1 MSNYFKNRRAIEI
14 KVGLFVI
21 VGLALLIAGV
31 VFLQDIIYSGNR
43 EEITIKFPTTDG
55 LDPGDKVKINGIAV
69 GKITNIDLVEDGVM
83 VKTLIQLPEFTLK
96 EGTEFIA
103 SESSLMGG
111 HHLEII
117 PGKSD
122 KDLNFSEIQFGRTG
136 NSIFGMIN
144 EAKDL
149 VIDLSTTVKYI
160 NDNLDIIDSTK
171 ALITNSDQVMQNIN
185 NLVDDNS
192 KSVQKIMQSL
202 HKSTQSLEAI
212 FTKHQGNIDTT
223 LTNIPEVVTNLNSNL
238 DELKLFIAKLN
249 GIFSTYQDSDNTIKR
264 LIEEKELY
272 NKLNKTIDNAD
283 SLLEDIKQ
291 NPKKYINLKI
301 F

>member
-1 MSNYFKNRRAIEI
+1 MSNYFKKRRAIEI
-14 KVGLFVI
+14 QVGLFVI
-21 VGLALLIAGV
+21 IGLALLLAGV

-55 LDPGDKVKINGIAV
+55 LDPGDKVKLNGIAI
-69 GKITNIDLVEDGVM
+69 GKITNIGLVEDGVL
-83 VKTLIQLPEFTLK
+83 VKILVQLPEFSLK
-96 EGTEFIA
+96 EDSEFIA
-103 SESSLMGG
+103 SESGLMGG

-122 KDLNFSEIQFGRTG
+122 KELDFSQVQVGRTG
-136 NSIFGMIN
+136 NSIYGMIN
-144 EAKDL
+144 EAKAL
-149 VIDLSTTVKYI
+149 VIDLGTTVQYI
-160 NDNLDIIDSTK
+160 NENLDIIDSAK
-171 ALITNSDQVMQNIN
+171 ALIINSDQAVQSIN
-185 NLVDDNS
+185 TLVEDNS
-192 KSVQKIMQSL
+192 RRAQLIMESL
-202 HKSTQSLEAI
+202 HKSTQSIEAI

-223 LTNIPEVVTNLNSNL
+223 LTNIPEVVANLNSNL
-238 DELKLFIAKLN
+238 DELKLFVSKLN
-249 GIFSTYQDSDNTIKR
+249 EIFSTYQDSDNTIKR

-272 NKLNKTIDNAD
+272 DKLNKTIDNAD

>member
-1 MSNYFKNRRAIEI
+1 MSNYFKKRRAIEI
-14 KVGLFVI
+14 QVGLFVI
-21 VGLALLIAGV
+21 VGLALLVAGV

-55 LDPGDKVKINGIAV
+55 LDPGDKVKLNGIAI
-69 GKITNIDLVEDGVM
+69 GKITNIALVEDGVL
-83 VKTLIQLPEFTLK
+83 VKTLIQLPEFSLK
-96 EGTEFIA
+96 KDSEFIA
-103 SESSLMGG
+103 SESGLMGG

-122 KDLNFSEIQFGRTG
+122 KELDFSQVQQGRTG
-136 NSIFGMIN
+136 NSIYGMIN
-144 EAKDL
+144 EAKAL
-149 VIDLSTTVKYI
+149 VIDLSTTVQYI
-160 NDNLDIIDSTK
+160 NENLDIIDSTK
-171 ALITNSDQVMQNIN
+171 ALITNSDQAVQNIN
-185 NLVDDNS
+185 TLVEDNS
-192 KSVQKIMQSL
+192 RSVQVIMQSL
-202 HKSTQSLEAI
+202 HKSTQSIEAI

-223 LTNIPEVVTNLNSNL
+223 LTNIPEVVINLNSNL
-238 DELKLFIAKLN
+238 DELKLFVTKLN
-249 GIFSTYQDSDNTIKR
+249 GIFTTYQESDNTVKR

-272 NKLNKTIDNAD
+272 DKLNKTIDNAD

>member
-1 MSNYFKNRRAIEI
+1 MSNYFKKRRAIEI
-14 KVGLFVI
+14 QVGLFVI
-21 VGLALLIAGV
+21 VGLALLVAGV

-55 LDPGDKVKINGIAV
+55 LDPGDKVKLNGIAI
-69 GKITNIDLVEDGVM
+69 GKITNIALVEDGVL
-83 VKTLIQLPEFTLK
+83 VKTLIQLPEFSLK
-96 EGTEFIA
+96 KDSEFIA
-103 SESSLMGG
+103 SESGLMGG

-122 KDLNFSEIQFGRTG
+122 KELDFSQVQQGRTG
-136 NSIFGMIN
+136 NSIYGMIN
-144 EAKDL
+144 EAKAL
-149 VIDLSTTVKYI
+149 VIDLSTTVQYI
-160 NDNLDIIDSTK
+160 NENLDIIDSTK
-171 ALITNSDQVMQNIN
+171 ALITNSDQAVQNIN
-185 NLVDDNS
+185 TLVEDNS
-192 KSVQKIMQSL
+192 RSVQVIMQSL
-202 HKSTQSLEAI
+202 HKSTQSIEAI

-238 DELKLFIAKLN
+238 DELKLFVTKLN
-249 GIFSTYQDSDNTIKR
+249 GIFTTYQESDNTVKR

-272 NKLNKTIDNAD
+272 DKLNKTIDNAD